1 MPGRIVLMRKAHVE
15 RVVTRMAYQI
25 QEDHAGT
32 SPIVLYGHQ
41 ERGTWVARRLA
52 AALAPLSAH
61 PVRVVTVDDRPIE
74 SDPDSYAVMVDDV
87 MFSGRT
93 LMRALRAVC
102 SVRTPSVVRCAV
114 LVDRGHRLL
123 PIQPDFIGLVS
134 PTKFDEHVEV
144 EFDAAGNPESVVL
157 RRG

>member
-1 MPGRIVLMRKAHVE
+1 MAGRIVLMPKAHVE

-32 SPIVLYGHQ
+32 APIVLYGHQ
-41 ERGTWVARRLA
+41 VRGTWVAQRLA
-52 AALAPLSAH
+52 AALGPISTQ
-61 PVRVVTVDDRPIE
+61 PVRVVTVGEEPIE
-74 SDPDSYAVMVDDV
+74 ADADSYAVLVDDV
-87 MFSGRT
+87 IFSGRT
-93 LMRALRAVC
+93 LMRALRQVS
-102 SVRTPSVVRCAV
+102 SVRTQFVVRCAV

-144 EFDAAGNPESVVL
+144 EFDEAGNPESVVL